1 MPLSLSLLLLAT
13 TVGDGF
19 FEQEGACVR
28 LSVSVCLC
36 SSRARRGGVLSFFA
50 AGACACAGA
59 VLFFFFLLICLNS
72 DPTWDEERGGSSV
85 CLSVCLSVGDK

>member
-1 MPLSLSLLLLAT
+1 
-13 TVGDGF
+13 
-19 FEQEGACVR
+19 
-28 LSVSVCLC
+28 
-36 SSRARRGGVLSFFA
+36 LSFFA

>member
-1 MPLSLSLLLLAT
+1 MVSLNKK
-13 TVGDGF
+13 VR
-19 FEQEGACVR
+19 ACVCLS

-50 AGACACAGA
+50 PGACAGAGA

-72 DPTWDEERGGSSV
+72 DPTWDEELRGLF